1 MYKILIVEDDQTIA
15 QTVAMHLEKWNYKTK
30 TTEDLKNVLQ
40 EFLAFEPELVI
51 LDIML
56 PFFNGFYWCQKILFC
71 IYSTGNFSL
80 DKSMQ
85 ALVPF
90 PASDSSHNP
99 C

>member
-56 PFFNGFYWCQKILFC
+56 PCHGDEYGCGRV
-71 IYSTGNFSL
+71 Y
-80 DKSMQ
+80 
-85 ALVPF
+85 
-90 PASDSSHNP
+90 
-99 C
+99 